1 MNTIEDFV
9 NSSSQFMIKQKKE
22 WLEIL
27 SGFETKNNYQVY
39 DSNKNQIGFI
49 AELGSGLMQTLK
61 RLFLR
66 SHRPFEFLIS
76 NTQGQELLKVHR
88 PFFWFFSDLYVE
100 YNGKNYGS
108 IHRRFSFLYKTYS
121 ILDSN
126 GSETFKIKSPIWRLW
141 TFPILNKL
149 DQKVGVITKKWQGL
163 LKEVFTDADAFF
175 IDLSSSGLTTDQKVL
190 LFVSGISID
199 FDFFEQNQGGGSVLD
214 ILDG

>member
-9 NSSSQFMIKQKKE
+9 NSSKQFMIKQKKE

-27 SGFETKNNYQVY
+27 SGFETKNNYQVF
-39 DSNKNQIGFI
+39 DSNKNQIGYI

-100 YNGKNYGS
+100 HEGKKYGS
-108 IHRRFSFLYKTYS
+108 IHRRFSIIYKSYS
-121 ILDSN
+121 ILDPQ
-126 GSETFKIKSPIWRLW
+126 GIEIYRIKSPIWRLW
-141 TFPILNKL
+141 TFPILNKTE
-149 DQKVGVITKKWQGL
+149 QQIGVITKKWQGL

-175 IDLSSSGLTTDQKVL
+175 IDLESPEVTTEQKVL
-190 LFVSGISID
+190 LFISGISVD
-199 FDFFEQNQGGGSVLD
+199 FDFFEQNQGGGSILD

>member
-126 GSETFKIKSPIWRLW
+126 GAETFKIKSPIWRLW